1 MRYSVEVTDPR
12 ERLAAATRR
21 YEKTESAHDDA
32 RRAVVDAVV
41 AALKA
46 DIPPTEVERLSP
58 FSGAHIRK
66 LAREHDVPPAL
77 PGPKRQGVGRG

>member
-1 MRYSVEVTDPR
+1 MPDPR
-12 ERLAAATRR
+12 ERLTAATRR

-46 DIPPTEVERLSP
+46 EVTPTEVKRLSP

-66 LAREHDVPPAL
+66 LAREHNVPPAP
-77 PGPKRQGVGRG
+77 PGPKRRSAERS

>member
-1 MRYSVEVTDPR
+1 LRYSVDVADPR

-21 YEKTESAHDDA
+21 YEKTEAAHDDA

-46 DIPPTEVERLSP
+46 DVPPTEVERLSP

-66 LAREHDVPPAL
+66 LAREHDVPPAA
-77 PGPKRQGVGRG
+77 PGPKRQGAGRG